1 MRHCC
6 FWYRNAF
13 LIFQEDFP
21 RNPSPVYSCPPR
33 PLSLRKQA
41 KTSINFPDDS
51 KSNMVKSDR
60 SSTKQPDDLAAVS
73 IMSSNISSSLDACR
87 LHPNQME
94 FNKENRILESSILP
108 LGEAGTNT
116 RNIINEI
123 KSLKTSNDVHRSQ
136 ATRQNHHQ
144 SSLQS
149 GSSFPSHLGQSQMT
163 NQAIHIPNYVD
174 HYLHSQSK
182 LSSVEV
188 QPVLQ
193 SAGIVPP
200 PLYATAAA
208 FGAPY
213 YPNIQP
219 SNLFTSQFGIGGVTV
234 NASLLPPFFSGY
246 PSYNA
251 IQIPYEN
258 SNCSN
263 YNTRSSGV
271 SSRGNVAPGYYGQI
285 GVATQQSFT
294 EPMYMSYFQHPSAS
308 ACASPGQFD
317 PNAPRGSAI
326 GNSPGFDSQKG
337 SLPIA
342 YSSDQS
348 PQVLRSGAINSPS
361 NRKGGNLNTNIY
373 GNPTNL
379 SLFMQ
384 YPTSPLTSPVYPGS
398 PVANSVTSGRKS
410 EGNRSPGSSVRSGGT
425 YPGWQS
431 PRLHDKIDD
440 SKLHSFLEELKS
452 SKSRRYELSD
462 IAGRIVEF
470 R

>member
-1 MRHCC
+1 
-6 FWYRNAF
+6 
-13 LIFQEDFP
+13 
-21 RNPSPVYSCPPR
+21 
-33 PLSLRKQA
+33 
-41 KTSINFPDDS
+41 
-51 KSNMVKSDR
+51 MVKSDL
-60 SSTKQPDDLAAVS
+60 SSTKQPDDLATVS
-73 IMSSNISSSLDACR
+73 NMSSNISPSLDACR
-87 LHPNQME
+87 LHSNHLE
-94 FNKENRILESSILP
+94 FNKENRILESSIFP
-108 LGEAGTNT
+108 LGEADTNT
-116 RNIINEI
+116 RNIMNEI
-123 KSLKTSNDVHRSQ
+123 KNLKTSNDVHRSQ
-136 ATRQNHHQ
+136 AARQNHLQ
-144 SSLQS
+144 CNLQS
-149 GSSFPSHLGQSQMT
+149 GSSFPLHLGQSQMT

-174 HYLHSQSK
+174 HYLHNQPK

-200 PLYATAAA
+200 LYATAAS

-213 YPNIQP
+213 YPNLQP

-234 NASLLPPFFSGY
+234 NASLLPPLFSGY
-246 PSYNA
+246 PFYNA
-251 IQIPYEN
+251 IQTPYEN
-258 SNCSN
+258 SNCSS
-263 YNTRSSGV
+263 YNMSSGV
-271 SSRGNVAPGYYGQI
+271 SPRGNFVPGYYGQI
-285 GVATQQSFT
+285 GVATQQTLT

-308 ACASPGQFD
+308 AYASPGQFD
-317 PNAPRGSAI
+317 PTSPRGTAI

-337 SLPIA
+337 SLPFA

-348 PQVLRSGAINSPS
+348 PQALRSGAVNSPS
-361 NRKGGNLNTNIY
+361 NRNGGTANTNFY

-398 PVANSVTSGRKS
+398 PVASSVTSGRRS

-462 IAGRIVEF
+462 ISGRIVEF

>member
-1 MRHCC
+1 MYC
-6 FWYRNAF
+6 NAF
-13 LIFQEDFP
+13 LIFQEDFS
-21 RNPSPVYSCPPR
+21 RTPSHVYNYQPS
-33 PLSLRKQA
+33 PLSLTEQA
-41 KTSINFPDDS
+41 KIADAYADGCVNSPDDS
-51 KSNMVKSDR
+51 KSNMVKSDL
-60 SSTKQPDDLAAVS
+60 SSTKHPDDFAAVS
-73 IMSSNISSSLDACR
+73 NMSSNISSSLDACR
-87 LHPNQME
+87 LHPNHME
-94 FNKENRILESSILP
+94 LNKENRMLESSILP

-116 RNIINEI
+116 RNSINEI
-123 KSLKTSNDVHRSQ
+123 TNFKTSNDVHRSQ

-144 SSLQS
+144 SNLQS
-149 GSSFPSHLGQSQMT
+149 GSSFPVHHGQSQMT
-163 NQAIHIPNYVD
+163 NQAIQIPNYVD

-200 PLYATAAA
+200 LYATAAA

-213 YPNIQP
+213 YPNLQP
-219 SNLFTSQFGIGGVTV
+219 SNLFTSQFGISGVTV
-234 NASLLPPFFSGY
+234 NASLLPPLFSGY

-258 SNCSN
+258 SNCCS

-271 SSRGNVAPGYYGQI
+271 SPRGNVVPGYYGQI
-285 GVATQQSFT
+285 GVATQQTFT
-294 EPMYMSYFQHPSAS
+294 EPMYMSYFQHPSTS
-308 ACASPGQFD
+308 AYASPGQFD
-317 PNAPRGSAI
+317 PTVPRATAI

-337 SLPIA
+337 SLSIA

-361 NRKGGNLNTNIY
+361 NRKGGTANTNFY

-398 PVANSVTSGRKS
+398 PVASSVTSGRRS

-462 IAGRIVEF
+462 ICGRIVEF